1 MDDFAVQSWIT
12 TVWNRITFSRLTI
25 IYFCF
30 SVLHFVAQITLQ
42 SRALMTNDS
51 AFNNLAGMVT
61 NKTELYSGLPIL
73 QGSTLRVCTFVPYN
87 MQTNTSGCTV
97 IWDAATSNSSQLL
110 SNFTSITQQTSSAT
124 QSTTTVS
131 HVTFTTQQTSS
142 AVQSTTTLSINSDAE
157 PTIVS
162 TASTTRHISPT
173 APTATFLK
181 SSAAQST
188 TTFHAKSTTSSAP
201 SPSSTHVVTSSV
213 SQGSNGTNP
222 TQSANSTDLPII
234 SRQLATGAMQ
244 ELRARSN
251 IDSTCQASLAWPISE
266 LRDSQREDIVFI
278 AFQCWILGVSIVA
291 LLNESIPHICASM
304 ITHLMATC
312 WAAFR
317 IYDTAVFRSNFNQ
330 VIVHGACN
338 GVQNLSHYWDT
349 RFRAEIAGLIINVV
363 AMLISGYLTWKMFQL
378 FGWQTFKRVGASLV
392 INRVYRLVLVLSTVI
407 QLSFFFMVTTLS
419 LWVDRLVN
427 SPIGDLADFR
437 KLYLATSAITLLL
450 LTPWLATGWVG
461 VRRELRLPMFFFLF
475 LSLLYLGGC
484 GVMFFSTTF
493 LWTFITWTFFAIMT
507 CASVFLASFS
517 FIVGTICRYNFGK
530 GLHRHLNDSDYDI
543 EKPKLPSDEMFDPTS
558 PKQPR
563 TILSPTQFEGTVP
576 AWPQRS
582 NSSTSSSG
590 DSQFK
595 VNSFDTPEAGVR
607 RWSSLNSTASG
618 GTQAKRW
625 VIE

>member
-1 MDDFAVQSWIT
+1 VQSWIT

-61 NKTELYSGLPIL
+61 NKTELSSGLPIL

-97 IWDAATSNSSQLL
+97 IWDAAMSNSSQLL

-142 AVQSTTTLSINSDAE
+142 AVQSTTPLSINSDAE

-162 TASTTRHISPT
+162 TASTTRHISST
-173 APTATFLK
+173 APTATSLK

-188 TTFHAKSTTSSAP
+188 PTFHAKSTTSSAP
-201 SPSSTHVVTSSV
+201 FPSSTHVVTSSV
-213 SQGSNGTNP
+213 SHGSNGTNS
-222 TQSANSTDLPII
+222 TQSANSTDLPIK
-234 SRQLATGAMQ
+234 SRQLATDAMQ
-244 ELRARSN
+244 ELRVRSN

-419 LWVDRLVN
+419 LWIDRLVN

-450 LTPWLATGWVG
+450 LTPWLATGWLG

-582 NSSTSSSG
+582 NSSASSSG
-590 DSQFK
+590 DSQSK

>member
-61 NKTELYSGLPIL
+61 NKTELSSGLPIL

-97 IWDAATSNSSQLL
+97 IWDAAMSNSSQLL

-142 AVQSTTTLSINSDAE
+142 AVQSTTPLSINSDAE

-173 APTATFLK
+173 APTATFP
-181 SSAAQST
+181 Q
-188 TTFHAKSTTSSAP
+188 STTSSAP
-201 SPSSTHVVTSSV
+201 FPSSTHVVTSSV
-213 SQGSNGTNP
+213 SHGSNGTNP
-222 TQSANSTDLPII
+222 TQSANSTDLPIK

-363 AMLISGYLTWKMFQL
+363 AMLISGYLTWKMFQ
-378 FGWQTFKRVGASLV
+378 
-392 INRVYRLVLVLSTVI
+392 VI
-407 QLSFFFMVTTLS
+407 QFLT
-419 LWVDRLVN
+419 VN
-427 SPIGDLADFR
+427 F
-437 KLYLATSAITLLL
+437 TSK
-450 LTPWLATGWVG
+450 
-461 VRRELRLPMFFFLF
+461 
-475 LSLLYLGGC
+475 
-484 GVMFFSTTF
+484 
-493 LWTFITWTFFAIMT
+493 
-507 CASVFLASFS
+507 
-517 FIVGTICRYNFGK
+517 TI
-530 GLHRHLNDSDYDI
+530 
-543 EKPKLPSDEMFDPTS
+543 
-558 PKQPR
+558 
-563 TILSPTQFEGTVP
+563 
-576 AWPQRS
+576 
-582 NSSTSSSG
+582 
-590 DSQFK
+590 
-595 VNSFDTPEAGVR
+595 
-607 RWSSLNSTASG
+607 
-618 GTQAKRW
+618 
-625 VIE
+625 